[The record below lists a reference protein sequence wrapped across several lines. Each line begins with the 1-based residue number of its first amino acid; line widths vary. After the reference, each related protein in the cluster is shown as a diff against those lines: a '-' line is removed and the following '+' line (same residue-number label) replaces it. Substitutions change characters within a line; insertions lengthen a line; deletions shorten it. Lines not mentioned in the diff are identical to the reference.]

1 MNPDIA
7 QILDAAS
14 DTLRSQFKREFI
26 ARIDIALHNQRLA
39 EVNKAVAD
47 FFTANLADTH
57 HTFITEFKRWVNHT
71 MRLVYRTHLKGN
83 TSTVQLFRKNYVG
96 SVNGDVFVCC
106 AEVARVVFYAYN
118 IEVEKLDQQGF
129 VEVTINK
136 ELGNTIFTFA

>member
-7 QILDAAS
+7 QILDVAS

-47 FFTANLADTH
+47 FFTANLVDTH
-57 HTFITEFKRWVNHT
+57 HTLITTFKEWVTRN
-71 MRLVYRTHLKGN
+71 MRLVYRRHLQSN
-83 TSTVQLFRKNYVG
+83 TAAVQLFRKNYFG
-96 SVNGDVFVCC
+96 SANGDVYVCC

-136 ELGNTIFTFA
+136 ELGNTIFIFA